1 MINKYLENR
10 VTIDKNSQFSLKQP
24 IVLEY
29 YIVESEVACTDDF
42 AGRKVYG
49 IGISKTSDNVHF
61 EESLVYNFSDN
72 FDKTKNVVNILVK
85 NTVTPVELIPVLENI
100 MEMET

>member
-10 VTIDKNSQFSLKQP
+10 VTLDKDSHFSLKQP

-29 YIVESEVACTDDF
+29 YIVESEAVHREDLN
-42 AGRKVYG
+42 GRKVYG
-49 IGISKTSDNVHF
+49 IGITKTSDNVHF

-100 MEMET
+100 LEMEI